1 MLLLR
6 CSLNN
11 KPMGPRKETSK
22 LVCECL
28 GVTEDRL
35 VGAIRAEGLGTLKE
49 VIACTD
55 AGGGCTVC
63 HPAIREYLAR
73 ERARAARVSPS
84 PAAAYAS
91 ASPSPSFSAR

>member
-6 CSLNN
+6 YSLN
-11 KPMGPRKETSK
+11 KKTMGPRKTQPK
-22 LVCECL
+22 IVCECL

-35 VGAIRAEGLGTLKE
+35 VGAIRAEGLETLKQ
-49 VIACTD
+49 VVACTD

-73 ERARAARVSPS
+73 ERARTAPARESYA
-84 PAAAYAS
+84 PAS
-91 ASPSPSFSAR
+91 SSPSFSAR